1 MLYYLYSDELDNY
14 PKLKKTMFR
23 DRAIQF
29 GDRLNWDVSIDE
41 NGYERDLD
49 DGQNPMYVIWSRADG
64 THGGSIRIMPTTAP
78 CMLNDHF
85 SDIAGGTITSPL
97 IWECT
102 RFCLSP
108 DIVDQS
114 ARISAAIMLAVC
126 EVGMRFQLQ
135 HVVGVFDPR
144 ISRIYRV
151 LGWSPDVIGQS
162 GLGREKIQVGLWSFS
177 EASRQRLCEKSGVTP
192 ELSSLWI
199 VRAFGGTAIEKA
211 QTA

>member
-1 MLYYLYSDELDNY
+1 MLFYLYSDELNNY
-14 PKLKKTMFR
+14 PKLKETMFR

-29 GDRLNWDVSIDE
+29 GERLKWDVTIDE
-41 NGYERDLD
+41 NGHERDNYD
-49 DGQNPMYVIWSRADG
+49 DQNPMYAIWRSADG

-85 SDIAGGTITSPL
+85 SEIAGGKITSPL

-102 RFCLSP
+102 RFCLAPS
-108 DIVDQS
+108 IADQS
-114 ARISAAIMLAVC
+114 ARVSAAIMLAVC
-126 EVGMRFQLQ
+126 EAGMKFQLQ

-144 ISRIYRV
+144 ISRIYRT
-151 LGWSPDVIGQS
+151 LGWTPDVIGQAC
-162 GLGREKIQVGLWSFS
+162 LGREKIQVGLWEFS
-177 EASRQRLCEKSGVTP
+177 ESARKRLCAKAGVSP

-199 VRAFGGTAIEKA
+199 DRAFCDAVVEKV